1 MSYSIPSTRAAIE
14 VRTAWERF
22 VSGDPIPADVVPD
35 EIRESWYRSRKA
47 GVSPSLRR
55 FPRVLG
61 DDELEL
67 KRRENRHLIAASH
80 DAIGH
85 LSGKLSADVF
95 GAGITDG
102 NGRLLYMYGP
112 PSSSAELEEVN
123 AIPGAEWREEMAGT
137 MSSSLVLRFGKPFQ
151 VYWFENYIEMA
162 HEWAGC
168 SAPIH
173 GKDGDLIG
181 VLGVSGYRTPV
192 HAQAF
197 SLVVA
202 TAAQIERR
210 VDELMDL
217 DRLAVLEAFTR
228 QTLKFPES
236 PMLAFDSIGRLRAL
250 SPSMAGL
257 ARLSSPG
264 QLIGKHHDQISEFT
278 FENPLAISIGFN
290 QSEQSGTLIVGSSSD
305 ASYKVDILPIRSP
318 RDDRIG
324 SVVIVSDSHRPA
336 GKRSDRTSWRATHTF
351 HDLIGRSPAFRTT
364 VEMAETV
371 ARHDRP
377 VMLIGESGTGKELFA
392 QAIHNSSDRAA
403 GPFVALNCSVIP
415 RELAA
420 AELFGYDD
428 GAFSGA
434 ARGGKRGK
442 VEIASRGTLFL
453 DELADM
459 PIEIQPL
466 FLRFLE
472 EGQIAPLGS
481 ERTRSTDVRVIV
493 ATSTNPLSSIA
504 DGKLR
509 LDLYHRLNLFPIT
522 LVPLRE
528 RLKDLPLLIEHFL
541 RIEGFSN
548 QRVSPEVIEAFSRYR
563 WSGNVRE
570 LRNIIIR
577 AATLN
582 RGGEIGLPEMPP
594 EIAFAQAGVSHLPGR
609 DSVKP
614 GHPGDERV
622 LEVLA
627 SNGGNISETAR
638 QLGIHRVTIHRKL
651 RALGLR

>member
-1 MSYSIPSTRAAIE
+1 LSHSIPSTKAAIE

-22 VSGDPIPADVVPD
+22 MSGDPIPADVVPD
-35 EIRESWYRSRKA
+35 EIRESWYRSREA
-47 GVSPSLRR
+47 GVSSALRR
-55 FPRVLG
+55 FPGLLG
-61 DDELEL
+61 EDEIEL
-67 KRRENRHLIAASH
+67 KRRENRHLIAAAR
-80 DAIGH
+80 DAIGQ
-85 LSGKLSADVF
+85 LSDKLSAEVF
-95 GAGITDG
+95 GAGITDS

-112 PSSSAELEEVN
+112 PSSSADLEEVN

-137 MSSSLVLRFGKPFQ
+137 ISSSLVLRFGKPFQ

-173 GKDGDLIG
+173 GKDGDLLG
-181 VLGVSGYRTPV
+181 VLGVSGHRTPV
-192 HAQAF
+192 HAQAL

-210 VDELMDL
+210 VNELMDL
-217 DRLAVLEAFTR
+217 DYLAVLEAFTR

-257 ARLSSPG
+257 ARLTSPG
-264 QLIGKHHDQISEFT
+264 RLIGKHHDEIREFSLGDPLSIST
-278 FENPLAISIGFN
+278 GLH
-290 QSEQSGTLIVGSSSD
+290 QSEQSGTLIVGSSPD
-305 ASYKVDILPIRSP
+305 RSYKVSILRIHSRH
-318 RDDRIG
+318 DDRIG
-324 SVVIVSDSHRPA
+324 SVVIVSDSHMSA
-336 GKRSDRTSWRATHTF
+336 GKRLDRTSWRATHTLQ
-351 HDLIGRSPAFRTT
+351 DLIGRSPTFRKT
-364 VEMAETV
+364 VELAETV

-392 QAIHNSSDRAA
+392 QAIHNASDRAV

-415 RELAA
+415 KELAA

-442 VEIASRGTLFL
+442 VEIANRGTLFL

-472 EGQIAPLGS
+472 EGHIAPLGS
-481 ERTRSTDVRVIV
+481 ERTRSIDVRVIV
-493 ATSTNPLSSIA
+493 AMSTDPLSSIA

-528 RLKDLPLLIEHFL
+528 RLEDLPLLIEHFL
-541 RIEGFSN
+541 KVEGFPDK
-548 QRVSPEVIEAFSRYR
+548 RVSPEVIEAFSHYR
-563 WSGNVRE
+563 WNGNVRE

-582 RGGEIGLPEMPP
+582 RGAEIGRSEMPP
-594 EIAFAQAGVSHLPGR
+594 DVASAQPGVAHLSTLKR
-609 DSVKP
+609 S
-614 GHPGDERV
+614 HPGDERI

-638 QLGIHRVTIHRKL
+638 QLGIHRVTLHRKL
-651 RALGLR
+651 RGLGLR